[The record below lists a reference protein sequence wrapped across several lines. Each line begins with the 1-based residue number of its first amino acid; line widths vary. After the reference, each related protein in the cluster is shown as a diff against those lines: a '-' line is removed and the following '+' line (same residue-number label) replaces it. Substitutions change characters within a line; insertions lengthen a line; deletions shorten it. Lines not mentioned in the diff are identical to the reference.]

1 MKSPLPILVLVL
13 MSPLSLY
20 AAESPVL
27 EAYRIAA
34 KQETPAFNGFSAA
47 RGEGFYRAK
56 SGDLACVSCHG
67 ASPKDHG
74 KHATTGNDIL
84 PMATVANPQ
93 RFTDAAKVEKW
104 FRRNCNDVLKRACTA
119 SEKGDFI
126 TYLSSVK

>member
-1 MKSPLPILVLVL
+1 MKPILLLLILASPLPIH
-13 MSPLSLY
+13 

-27 EAYRIAA
+27 DAYRTTA
-34 KQETPAFNGFSAA
+34 KQENLAFGGFSAT
-47 RGEGFYRAK
+47 RGEAFYHAK
-56 SGDLACVSCHG
+56 SGDVACASCHG

-104 FRRNCNDVLKRACTA
+104 FKRNCNDVLKRACTA